1 MKTRSLLIILFALF
15 SAQLIA
21 QNITVSGV
29 QNGIWS
35 ADTVFVEGDV
45 IVNDTLVIEPGTKIV
60 FCGNYGILVRNA
72 NLKALGTNGYVNIS
86 FEPADSTACWKGIKV
101 EKSSVELRDCYFYDA
116 KADSIEMDG
125 GAIRLFDSEA
135 SIVSSVFQ
143 GCHAYRAGGA
153 VYAISSDVEMVMCNF
168 TGNICSNEEVDV
180 YTYGAATCFAGCD
193 VSLDRVYFQNNSCE
207 SGCGGG
213 VCADSSSVAITHC
226 VFKENY
232 ATNGGGISFI
242 RSDDRPVSVDNV
254 LIHHNTVMHY
264 GGAMHIAQCYD
275 VHIDNVTMCDNVCQG
290 GGGGAMQFHLASKAY
305 INNSIIWGN
314 GWEGEEFLGGDQI
327 WIWDIYSAPEFHN
340 CVLQGG
346 IEGIHHSEN
355 VTVYENLLDEDPLF
369 VEDTYTLSEQSPCRN
384 AGDSNIAPPD
394 ILTDLDGNDRFSG
407 SSIDIG
413 AYEYQEGQSVASL
426 DEMGLSISPVFE
438 SNRLSHIKVDSDT
451 PCHLMIF
458 IQDILGRILWQREVD
473 ADDQSL
479 VEVDKVFNPQV
490 LLITASDNRQSVTIK
505 VGI

>member
-1 MKTRSLLIILFALF
+1 MRTRNLLIMFVALF
-15 SAQLIA
+15 SAQLKA

-35 ADTVFVEGDV
+35 ADTVFVAGDV
-45 IVNDTLVIEPGTKIV
+45 VVNDSLVIEPGTKVI
-60 FCGNYGILVRNA
+60 FCGEYGILVRNA
-72 NLKALGTNGYVNIS
+72 RLKALGTNGFINIT
-86 FEPADSTACWKGIKV
+86 FEPDISVESWNGIKV
-101 EKSSVELRDCYFYDA
+101 EKSFVELRDCYFYDA

-275 VHIDNVTMCDNVCQG
+275 VHIDNVTMCDNVCIG

-314 GWEGEEFLGGDQI
+314 GWEGEGFLGGDQI
-327 WIWDIYSAPEFHN
+327 WIWDIYSAPEFRN

-355 VTVYENLLDEDPLF
+355 VTVYENMLEEDPLF
-369 VEDTYTLSEQSPCRN
+369 SYGYHLSEQSPCHN
-384 AGDSNIAPPD
+384 AGDSDIAPSG

-407 SSIDIG
+407 SSIDMG
-413 AYEYQEGQSVASL
+413 AFEFQESQSVASL
-426 DEMGLSISPVFE
+426 DETGLSISPVFE
-438 SNRLSHIKVDSDT
+438 SNRLSHIKVTSDT
-451 PCHLMIF
+451 PCHLTIL
-458 IQDILGRILWQREVD
+458 IQDVLGRILWQRNASVD
-473 ADDQSL
+473 NQSL
-479 VEVDKVFNPQV
+479 IEIDKVFNPQV
-490 LLITASDNRQSVTIK
+490 LLITASGNRKSATIK